1 VSEIKNRTIMVMGRC
16 LLFKKYLLKMFSAKV
31 VNTSIFSA
39 KNVANQYLGRKK
51 EYLLKPDLIENLH

>member
-1 VSEIKNRTIMVMGRC
+1 
-16 LLFKKYLLKMFSAKV
+16 MFSAKV